1 MAYTPQ
7 IYYPQ
12 SAYGP
17 QYQQNYQPQIQQPQM
32 VGTQMSSP
40 QQNNQGLIWVQGETG
55 AKSYLVAPNSTV
67 LLMDSE
73 DEVFYIKMT
82 DGAGMPTLR
91 TFSYKEQVQNAP
103 RNNAEQPQTNS
114 KSLSEQFVTKE
125 EYKALLSQYEELKQR
140 VAELQKPKTT
150 TRKKEVNP
158 DE

>member
-7 IYYPQ
+7 IYYPSNYQ
-12 SAYGP
+12 P
-17 QYQQNYQPQIQQPQM
+17 QFQQNYQPQIQQQMPQ
-32 VGTQMSSP
+32 VQP

-55 AKSYLVAPNSTV
+55 AKSYLMAPNSTV

-73 DEVFYIKMT
+73 SEAFYIKMT

-91 TFSYKEQVQNAP
+91 TFDYKERVQNMP
-103 RNNAEQPQTNS
+103 QNVIEQPQTDT
-114 KSLSEQFVTKE
+114 KSLSEQFVTKD
-125 EYKALLSQYEELKQR
+125 EYKALLTEYEELKQR
-140 VAELQKPKTT
+140 VADLQKPKTT

>member
-12 SAYGP
+12 SAYAP
-17 QYQQNYQPQIQQPQM
+17 QYQQNYQMQQPM
-32 VGTQMSSP
+32 VGTQMSQP

-91 TFSYKEQVQNAP
+91 TFEYKE
-103 RNNAEQPQTNS
+103 RKAESLHNSVSQPQTNE
-114 KSLSEQFVTKE
+114 KSLNEQFVTKE
-125 EYKALLSQYEELKQR
+125 EYKALVTQYEDLKQT
-140 VAELQKPKTT
+140 VADLQKPKTT
-150 TRKKEVNP
+150 PRKKEVNP